1 VNESLVSASKGQVAN
16 QNVSDATSA
25 TFLTGVVYNPLVIPK
40 AGDTDAAAA
49 SPPDRDELTP
59 LPKSVSAADSSKP
72 VPGPNSY
79 GWEASAAINSGRS
92 GAGANLQTA
101 TFTGLF
107 FVTHA
112 FNNKLNILGVAVG
125 VSGETRGG
133 GVTGFLRIGIGL
145 DRGSGDSTALP
156 PISVPNLLER

>member
-1 VNESLVSASKGQVAN
+1 
-16 QNVSDATSA
+16 
-25 TFLTGVVYNPLVIPK
+25 
-40 AGDTDAAAA
+40 
-49 SPPDRDELTP
+49 
-59 LPKSVSAADSSKP
+59 